1 MDQDKQILVIQ
12 LLQNKTKLKVEMVVQ
27 GEDLV
32 FQAVLVILEEQEIHH
47 LLVPHK
53 EIMEVK
59 LLVQMEQDLLAFL
72 EAEAEQL
79 LLVKLVQLQVMILHQ
94 QLLE

>member
-32 FQAVLVILEEQEIHH
+32 FQVLLVILEEQEIHH

-53 EIMEVK
+53 EIMELEV
-59 LLVQMEQDLLAFL
+59 LVQMEDHLLAFL

-79 LLVKLVQLQVMILHQ
+79 LLVKLVHLQVMILHHQ
-94 QLLE
+94 VLE